1 MRLLRLLTEWIINL
15 FKHYAKQSLQVMNF
29 DSMLCINLSLIHH
42 LVKFIL
48 TKSIVLVGVM
58 ILQCEPLLCVDNL
71 VQHSNFWIKIILR
84 TISWTLTVNI
94 LGFDRWYLN
103 SLVMNKEWLKIRTSN
118 DALVSIWNESSL
130 LSSSDS
136 GIFKWEDE
144 Q

>member
-84 TISWTLTVNI
+84 NIFWTLTANI
-94 LGFDRWYLN
+94 LRQYSNPN
-103 SLVMNKEWLKIRTSN
+103 SLVMNDKWIVRIRTSN
-118 DALVSIWNESSL
+118 GSLVSILEWIIIIIVIRL
-130 LSSSDS
+130 RTL
-136 GIFKWEDE
+136 KRQDE
-144 Q
+144 